1 MPVMSFA
8 DDTVLQQPKTVLRFV
23 SWKPD
28 QPKVWNE
35 AVERFTA
42 AHPHISIVREI
53 APHSSTAYHDL
64 LSQKLKNHDPTVDL
78 FFMDVIWVPEF
89 AAAGWA
95 LPLDEYFSP
104 PEQAKFLPATITAG
118 TYQGSVYG
126 IPSRIDGGMLYYR
139 RDLLEAYEFSP
150 PDTWDELARQAETI
164 VGGETAN
171 NPALRG
177 YSGQFKQYEG
187 LVCNMLE
194 FIESNRGR
202 LVAEDQRS
210 STLATAA
217 SLEAVRFVRDR
228 IMRRLASQAVL
239 MYQEQESLAVFIQGN
254 AVFHRNWP
262 YAWGVAHD
270 PKRSRIVGKVGVA
283 PLPSFRGGRS
293 VSALGGWLYGI
304 SGYSSH
310 AREAWEFIKFLSSEE
325 MQRYFAIHAGIAP
338 SRMALFTDP
347 TLLETRPFFRDQ
359 LPILQG
365 TTPRPRSP
373 LYPAVSHILQ
383 RYFSRALAFPDLDLQ
398 AEAEAADRQI
408 NRLLHLTGA
417 RGG

>member
-1 MPVMSFA
+1 MMQPRPEEPLRSKPGWLVSLSTAVCALILTCMPVMSFA

-164 VGGETAN
+164 VG
-171 NPALRG
+171 
-177 YSGQFKQYEG
+177 
-187 LVCNMLE
+187 
-194 FIESNRGR
+194 RGR
-202 LVAEDQRS
+202 HQS
-210 STLATAA
+210 SAP
-217 SLEAVRFVRDR
+217 R
-228 IMRRLASQAVL
+228 VL
-239 MYQEQESLAVFIQGN
+239 
-254 AVFHRNWP
+254 
-262 YAWGVAHD
+262 
-270 PKRSRIVGKVGVA
+270 
-283 PLPSFRGGRS
+283 RS
-293 VSALGGWLYGI
+293 V
-304 SGYSSH
+304 
-310 AREAWEFIKFLSSEE
+310 
-325 MQRYFAIHAGIAP
+325 QAI
-338 SRMALFTDP
+338 
-347 TLLETRPFFRDQ
+347 
-359 LPILQG
+359 
-365 TTPRPRSP
+365 
-373 LYPAVSHILQ
+373 
-383 RYFSRALAFPDLDLQ
+383 
-398 AEAEAADRQI
+398 
-408 NRLLHLTGA
+408 
-417 RGG
+417 